1 MDTGGVKV
9 ATLSKREALEAAITA
24 HAKPDAPGKWSV
36 DIDDEYIFL
45 IWTCDED
52 ALPEM
57 YGDEPWSEWGGNE
70 IVAASGLGNYKDSGI
85 EVYTDKYDEP
95 VVSHFVEWEL

>member
-1 MDTGGVKV
+1 M

>member
-1 MDTGGVKV
+1 
-9 ATLSKREALEAAITA
+9 
-24 HAKPDAPGKWSV
+24 
-36 DIDDEYIFL
+36 
-45 IWTCDED
+45 
-52 ALPEM
+52 M